1 MTSTSASGCLIFPPY
16 GGSAFKPIDVSW
28 TSNGSARIALGEDA
42 FHGVNDPIEVDGQ
55 RASGLRFADVAVQ
68 ALLSA
73 LLVFRLLPRGFSNR
87 DLRDH
92 WAALLGKGPDDM
104 TPGQMT
110 YHLRRLRL
118 HGLIER
124 IPGTHRYQVTRLG
137 WRTALFCT
145 RTYNRIL
152 RPGLAQILPIEVLDD
167 SKLRQGFDQIDQV
180 IDRWIEKRK
189 VPA

>member
-1 MTSTSASGCLIFPPY
+1 
-16 GGSAFKPIDVSW
+16 V
-28 TSNGSARIALGEDA
+28 GEDA
-42 FHGVNDPIEVDGQ
+42 FRRVNEAVQVQGQ
-55 RASGLRFADVAVQ
+55 RASALRFADGAVQ

-87 DLRDH
+87 ELRDH
-92 WAALLGKGPDDM
+92 WGPLLGKTPQAL

-124 IPGTHRYQVTRLG
+124 VCGTHRYCVTDSG

-145 RTYNRIL
+145 RVYNRVL
-152 RPGLAQILPIEVLDD
+152 RPGLAQIVPKEAQDD
-167 SKLRQGFDQIDQV
+167 STLRRQFDQLDQA
-180 IDRWIEKRK
+180 IKRWLEEQK

>member
-73 LLVFRLLPRGFSNR
+73 CWCSVSCLGVFPTATCATIGLPC
-87 DLRDH
+87 
-92 WAALLGKGPDDM
+92 WVKAL
-104 TPGQMT
+104 TT
-110 YHLRRLRL
+110 
-118 HGLIER
+118 
-124 IPGTHRYQVTRLG
+124 
-137 WRTALFCT
+137 
-145 RTYNRIL
+145 
-152 RPGLAQILPIEVLDD
+152 
-167 SKLRQGFDQIDQV
+167 
-180 IDRWIEKRK
+180 
-189 VPA
+189 

>member
-1 MTSTSASGCLIFPPY
+1 L
-16 GGSAFKPIDVSW
+16 DVQ
-28 TSNGSARIALGEDA
+28 RISQDCALGEDA
-42 FHGVNDPIEVDGQ
+42 FHRVNDPVEVDGQ
-55 RASGLRFADVAVQ
+55 RASGLRFADESVQ
-68 ALLSA
+68 ALFSA

-87 DLRDH
+87 DLRNH
-92 WAALLGKGPDDM
+92 WAPLLGKAPHDI

-124 IPGTHRYQVTRLG
+124 IPGSHRYRLTRHG
-137 WRTALFCT
+137 CRITLFCT
-145 RTYNRIL
+145 RAYSRIL
-152 RPGLAQILPIEVLDD
+152 RPGLALIIPPEARDD
-167 SKLRQGFDQIDQV
+167 SELRRGFDQVDRV

>member
-1 MTSTSASGCLIFPPY
+1 M
-16 GGSAFKPIDVSW
+16 
-28 TSNGSARIALGEDA
+28 RLGEDA

>member
-1 MTSTSASGCLIFPPY
+1 
-16 GGSAFKPIDVSW
+16 
-28 TSNGSARIALGEDA
+28 
-42 FHGVNDPIEVDGQ
+42 
-55 RASGLRFADVAVQ
+55 Q

-73 LLVFRLLPRGFSNR
+73 VLIFRLLPRGFSAR

-92 WAALLGKGPDDM
+92 WAPLLGRAPDDM

-124 IPGTHRYQVTRLG
+124 IPGTHRYRVTRQG
-137 WRTALFCT
+137 GRTALFCT
-145 RTYNRIL
+145 RTDNRIL
-152 RPGLAQILPIEVLDD
+152 RPGLAQIVPEEAQDD
-167 SKLRQGFDQIDQV
+167 SELRRAFDHFDER
-180 IDRWIEKRK
+180 IDRWIQKEK